1 MTPPATAEPPRDP
14 STPRAAILL
23 IGNELLSGKIRDENG
38 WFLSGVLRRRGIELV
53 EIAVVPDDLAR
64 IGEAL
69 RRLLDRA
76 GLVFTSGGVGP
87 THDDVTLAAIAAA
100 LERPLERNEEMA
112 ETLRAHYGDRITP
125 AALSMADLP
134 RGTELR
140 AMPGWPVLRLDV
152 PEAANDPDAPTPR
165 VYILPGIPDLLK
177 AKINALEALDGE
189 LPSSSAW
196 QLSVLETDLDESRLA
211 APLDAIVARFPEVDV
226 GSYPRWEPDA
236 SGRLRVRVRVTFEAN
251 GRHGPRAEQAK
262 AALVEAVGAEHVL

>member
-1 MTPPATAEPPRDP
+1 MTPPASAEPPRDP

-112 ETLRAHYGDRITP
+112 ETLRAHSGDVMRSP
-125 AALSMADLP
+125 
-134 RGTELR
+134 
-140 AMPGWPVLRLDV
+140 
-152 PEAANDPDAPTPR
+152 
-165 VYILPGIPDLLK
+165 
-177 AKINALEALDGE
+177 
-189 LPSSSAW
+189 
-196 QLSVLETDLDESRLA
+196 
-211 APLDAIVARFPEVDV
+211 
-226 GSYPRWEPDA
+226 
-236 SGRLRVRVRVTFEAN
+236 
-251 GRHGPRAEQAK
+251 
-262 AALVEAVGAEHVL
+262 